1 MQHCRC
7 GLCAFR
13 LSGGGRGRLAGARRG
28 NRALACGIALF
39 RDSGQRGTPDPAGYK
54 GFYHQLLD
62 MQSGLR
68 TWRSELSM
76 IDTALLIAGALTA
89 RMYFDA
95 ETVREA
101 ELREIAD
108 ELYRRIDWRSA

>member
-1 MQHCRC
+1 
-7 GLCAFR
+7 
-13 LSGGGRGRLAGARRG
+13 
-28 NRALACGIALF
+28 LACGIALF

-68 TWRSELSM
+68 SWRSELSM

-95 ETVREA
+95 ETMREA